1 MELNR
6 NHYLIAGVIVLMLG
20 IQLRLVQSYTL
31 NEGTTRFVAS
41 RMGESSTGPS
51 ASFNQLMVGASPRR
65 SIRPPEWLG
74 WMGMSIGSV
83 LVLHSLGM
91 KKPEG

>member
-6 NHYLIAGVIVLMLG
+6 NHYLIAGIIVLLLG
-20 IQLRLVQSYTL
+20 LQLRLVQSYTL
-31 NEGTTRFVAS
+31 NESTTRFVAA
-41 RMGESSTGPS
+41 RMGEADPGPT
-51 ASFNQLMVGASPRR
+51 ATFNQLMVGASPRR

-74 WMGMSIGSV
+74 WLGMSIGSV